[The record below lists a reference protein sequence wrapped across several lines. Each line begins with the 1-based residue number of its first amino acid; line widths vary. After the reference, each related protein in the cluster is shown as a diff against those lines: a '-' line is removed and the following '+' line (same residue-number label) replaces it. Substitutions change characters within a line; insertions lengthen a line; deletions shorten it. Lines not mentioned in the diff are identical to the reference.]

1 MKKLFFG
8 GIHPNSKKE
17 LSLNNIDVQAIAPE
31 KVVMSLRQHIGV
43 ECKPLVK
50 EGDYVLVG
58 QKIADGE
65 GMCVPVHSSVSGT
78 VVKIEPHIS
87 CKNDKVMSI
96 IIENDFQNKEY
107 TYEVNKDEDLVD
119 LVREK
124 GIIGMGGAAFP
135 TYIKKASALSKVD
148 TVIANGCECEP
159 YITSDDVLMRTRAE
173 EVLQG
178 ILVVGNYLK
187 PKRLVLAIEDNK
199 VEAIAKL
206 QSLKEK
212 YSDIEIK
219 VLPTRYPQGA
229 EKQLIQAVTG
239 REVPAGGLPVDVNC
253 VVFNVATYA
262 AINAAVKTGKPLT
275 ERLVTV
281 SGEGV
286 NNPQNFLVK
295 IGTPVEDLIKAA
307 GGLKEG
313 ATRIINGG
321 PMMGSAFSDLTAPVT
336 KATNSILCLEG
347 EIEEHFSK
355 CIRCGKCLSVCPMKL
370 QPLYLYKFAK
380 AENYVKLDK
389 LNLFDCMTCGSC
401 SFVCPAKLPLAET
414 FRDAKPVLKEVKAK
428 CN

>member
-17 LSLNNIDVQAIAPE
+17 LSLNSIDVQTIAPE
-31 KVVMSLRQHIGV
+31 KVIMSLKQHIGV
-43 ECKPLVK
+43 ECKPIVK

-65 GMCVPVHSSVSGT
+65 GMCVPVHSSVSGK
-78 VVKIEPHIS
+78 VVKIEPYIS
-87 CKNDKVMSI
+87 CKNEKNMSI
-96 IIENDFQNKEY
+96 IIENDF
-107 TYEVNKDEDLVD
+107 KDTQIEFEENNEDLVD

-135 TYIKKASALSKVD
+135 TYIKKSGAVLKVD

-159 YITSDDVLMRTRAE
+159 YITSDDVLIRTRTE
-173 EVLQG
+173 EVLEG
-178 ILVVGNYLK
+178 IKIVGNYLK

-206 QSLKEK
+206 QSLNEK

-229 EKQLIQAVTG
+229 EKQLIQAVTD

-262 AINAAVKTGKPLT
+262 AINAAVKNGKPLT
-275 ERLVTV
+275 ERIVTV

-313 ATRIINGG
+313 ATRVINGG
-321 PMMGSAFSDLTAPVT
+321 PMMGSAFFDLSAPVT
-336 KATNSILCLEG
+336 KATNSILCLDG
-347 EIEEHFSK
+347 DIEEHFSK
-355 CIRCGKCLSVCPMKL
+355 CIRCGKCISVCPMKL
-370 QPLYLYKFAK
+370 QPLYLYKFANAK
-380 AENYVKLDK
+380 NYNKLDK
-389 LNLFDCMTCGSC
+389 LNLFDCISCGSC

-414 FRDAKPVLKEVKAK
+414 FKDAKPVLKEVKSK

>member
-17 LSLNNIDVQAIAPE
+17 LSLNSIDVQTIAPE
-31 KVVMSLRQHIGV
+31 KVIMSLKQHIGV
-43 ECKPLVK
+43 ECKPIVK

-65 GMCVPVHSSVSGT
+65 GMCVPVHSSVSGK
-78 VVKIEPHIS
+78 VVKIEPYIS
-87 CKNDKVMSI
+87 CKNEKVMSI
-96 IIENDFQNKEY
+96 IIENDF
-107 TYEVNKDEDLVD
+107 KDTQIEFEENNEDLVD

-135 TYIKKASALSKVD
+135 TYIKKSGAVLKVD

-159 YITSDDVLMRTRAE
+159 YITSDDVLIRTRTE
-173 EVLQG
+173 EVLEG
-178 ILVVGNYLK
+178 IKIVGNYLK

-206 QSLKEK
+206 QSLNEK

-229 EKQLIQAVTG
+229 EKQLIQAVTD

-262 AINAAVKTGKPLT
+262 AINAAVKNGKPLT
-275 ERLVTV
+275 ERIVTV

-295 IGTPVEDLIKAA
+295 IGTPIEDLIKAA

-313 ATRIINGG
+313 ATRVINGG
-321 PMMGSAFSDLTAPVT
+321 PMMGSAFFDLSAPVT
-336 KATNSILCLEG
+336 KATNSILCLDG
-347 EIEEHFSK
+347 DIEEHFSK
-355 CIRCGKCLSVCPMKL
+355 CIRCGKCISVCPMKL
-370 QPLYLYKFAK
+370 QPLYLYKFANAK
-380 AENYVKLDK
+380 NYNKLDK
-389 LNLFDCMTCGSC
+389 LNLFDCISCGSC

-414 FRDAKPVLKEVKAK
+414 FRDAKPVLKEVKSK